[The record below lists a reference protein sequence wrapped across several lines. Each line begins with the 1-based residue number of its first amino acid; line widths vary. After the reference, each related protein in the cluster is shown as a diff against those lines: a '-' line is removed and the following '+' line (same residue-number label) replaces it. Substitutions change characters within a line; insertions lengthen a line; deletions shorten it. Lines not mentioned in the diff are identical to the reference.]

1 MKQNQTSSTH
11 PQSLREGII
20 TAIAFGGFLIL
31 VGMVF
36 AITPDL
42 PAKIND
48 FFKGFTNVVFPF
60 PEGSST
66 STMSLLAP
74 ANPAAHSVL
83 YTAVMQFDI
92 GFGILQAIILG
103 LRLMVHSRRRK
114 IAETVDHLI
123 FWFGA
128 AALVNVFLLAGTT
141 TAWFEYWASLI
152 ILIGVGLVVRAI
164 ILLVKRQKAV

>member
-1 MKQNQTSSTH
+1 MSGRPAWGK
-11 PQSLREGII
+11 EGII

-31 VGMVF
+31 VGIVF

-42 PAKIND
+42 PTKITD
-48 FFKGFTNVVFPF
+48 FFNGFTNVVFPF
-60 PEGSST
+60 PEGSAT
-66 STMSLLAP
+66 STMSLPAP
-74 ANPAAHSVL
+74 INPAAHSVL

-92 GFGILQAIILG
+92 GFGILQAIILA
-103 LRLMVHSRRRK
+103 LRLMVRSPIKK

-141 TAWFEYWASLI
+141 SAWFEYWASLI
-152 ILIGVGLVVRAI
+152 ILIGVGLVARAI
-164 ILLVKRQKAV
+164 VLLATRSKRA

>member
-1 MKQNQTSSTH
+1 VSGRPYWGK
-11 PQSLREGII
+11 EGII
-20 TAIAFGGFLIL
+20 TAVAFGGFLIL

-42 PAKIND
+42 SAKITD
-48 FFKGFTNVVFPF
+48 FFNGFTNVVFPF

-83 YTAVMQFDI
+83 YNAVMQFDI
-92 GFGILQAIILG
+92 GFGILQAIILA
-103 LRLMVHSRRRK
+103 LRLMVHSPRRK
-114 IAETVDHLI
+114 VAETVDHLI

-128 AALVNVFLLAGTT
+128 AALVNVFLLTGTT

-152 ILIGVGLVVRAI
+152 MLIGVGLVVRGI
-164 ILLVKRQKAV
+164 ILLAKRQKEV